1 MGSPT
6 DEELLVAVGAG
17 PGALPEFYRRHVG
30 RVMGFGTRR
39 FDTPEDVADFT
50 AAVFLEV
57 LATAHTFDPKRGGA
71 VSWLYGVA
79 GNVAA
84 GQRRRAAR
92 QLEAERALNA
102 RRLLEP
108 DDYNRIE
115 ERLDAS
121 ARVRSA
127 HHEISRL
134 PEAERRVAELVLVD
148 ELSPGEAAAALG
160 ISAVSAR
167 VRLSRARR
175 RLRNALQHPTARNET
190 TLSTTTRPTTVR
202 RAAS

>member
-1 MGSPT
+1 M
-6 DEELLVAVGAG
+6 
-17 PGALPEFYRRHVG
+17 
-30 RVMGFGTRR
+30 
-39 FDTPEDVADFT
+39 
-50 AAVFLEV
+50 FLEV
-57 LATAHTFDPKRGGA
+57 LATAHTFDPDRGRA

-84 GQRRRAAR
+84 GQRRRTAR

-115 ERLDAS
+115 ERLDAA
-121 ARVRSA
+121 ARARSA
-127 HHEISRL
+127 HHEICRL

-148 ELSPGEAAAALG
+148 QLSPGEAAIALG
-160 ISAVSAR
+160 ISSVSAR

-175 RLRNALQHPTARNET
+175 RECARYDRRHVARVPTNSWPTRLRSCDVPRRRCKRASIHAPREA
-190 TLSTTTRPTTVR
+190 PVR
-202 RAAS
+202 GCD